1 MMLTIVATPIGNLLD
16 LPQRAVQ
23 AFAEADIIACE
34 DTRQTRK
41 LLSLTATL
49 TKAQLLPYHDHNGA
63 KMRPKLLTALSNG
76 KKVVLVS
83 DAGTPLISD
92 PGYKLVAACHEGGI
106 IVTSIP
112 GPTAPIIALTMSGLP
127 SDKFAFQ
134 GFVPAK
140 KSAAAQALEASAQL
154 DMTQI
159 WFESARRLPTTLDL
173 MLQAYGE
180 RLCVIARE
188 LTKLHEEIERAPL
201 TVLAEKYQTAPPPRG
216 EIVILVEGASA
227 FHHAVSDDA
236 IIALLSDAL
245 ETHSVRDAVQQ
256 VEALTGA
263 KKRHIYQLALTV
275 QQKQPTP
282 PDDSAA
288 SD

>member
-1 MMLTIVATPIGNLLD
+1 MLTIVATPIGNLLD
-16 LPQRAVQ
+16 LPRRAVQ
-23 AFAEADIIACE
+23 VFAEADIIACE

-41 LLSLTATL
+41 LLSLTGTS

-63 KMRPKLLTALSNG
+63 KMRPKLLTALHNG

-92 PGYKLVAACHEGGI
+92 PGYKLVAACHEDDI

-140 KSAAAQALEASAQL
+140 KSAAAQALEASAL
-154 DMTQI
+154 LEITQI
-159 WFESARRLPTTLDL
+159 WFESARRLPTTLNL
-173 MLQAYGE
+173 MQHAYGE

-188 LTKLHEEIERAPL
+188 LTKLHEEIERGSL
-201 TVLAEKYQTAPPPRG
+201 TDLAQKYQTTPPPRG

-227 FHHAVSDDA
+227 FHQAVSDET
-236 IIALLSDAL
+236 IIVLLSDAL
-245 ETHSVRDAVQQ
+245 ETQSVRDAVQQ

-263 KKRHIYQLALTV
+263 KKRHIYQIALTIH
-275 QQKQPTP
+275 QEQHTE
-282 PDDSAA
+282 PDDSGAR
-288 SD
+288 D

>member
-1 MMLTIVATPIGNLLD
+1 MLTIVATPIGNLLD
-16 LPQRAVQ
+16 LPRRAVQ
-23 AFAEADIIACE
+23 AFADADIIACE

-41 LLSLTATL
+41 LLSLTGTS

-63 KMRPKLLTALSNG
+63 KMRPKLLTALHND

-92 PGYKLVAACHEGGI
+92 PGYKLVAACHEDGI

-140 KSAAAQALEASAQL
+140 KSAAAQALEASAL
-154 DMTQI
+154 LEITQI
-159 WFESARRLPTTLDL
+159 WFESARRLPTTLNL
-173 MLQAYGE
+173 MQHAYGE

-188 LTKLHEEIERAPL
+188 LTKLHEEIERGPL
-201 TVLAEKYQTAPPPRG
+201 TDLAQKYQTTPPPRG

-227 FHHAVSDDA
+227 FHHAVSDET
-236 IIALLSDAL
+236 IIGLLSDAL
-245 ETHSVRDAVQQ
+245 ETQSVRDAVQQ

-263 KKRHIYQLALTV
+263 KKRHIYQIALTIH
-275 QQKQPTP
+275 QEQHIK
-282 PDDSAA
+282 PDDSGAH
-288 SD
+288 D

>member
-1 MMLTIVATPIGNLLD
+1 MLTIVATPIGNLLD
-16 LPQRAVQ
+16 LPRRAVQ

-41 LLSLTATL
+41 LLSLTGTS

-63 KMRPKLLTALSNG
+63 KVRPKLLAALHNG

-92 PGYKLVAACHEGGI
+92 PGYKLVAACHEDGI

-140 KSAAAQALEASAQL
+140 KNAAAQALEASAL
-154 DMTQI
+154 LEMTQI
-159 WFESARRLPTTLDL
+159 WFESARRLPTTLSL
-173 MLQAYGE
+173 MQHAYGE

-188 LTKLHEEIERAPL
+188 LTKLHEEIERGSL
-201 TVLAEKYQTAPPPRG
+201 TDLAQKYQTTPPPRG

-227 FHHAVSDDA
+227 FHHAVSDET

-245 ETHSVRDAVQQ
+245 ETQSVRDAVQQ

-263 KKRHIYQLALTV
+263 KKRYIYQIALTIH
-275 QQKQPTP
+275 QEQHTEH
-282 PDDSAA
+282 DDSSAH
-288 SD
+288 D

>member
-1 MMLTIVATPIGNLLD
+1 MLTIVATPIGNLLD
-16 LPQRAVQ
+16 LPRRAVQ

-41 LLSLTATL
+41 LLSLTGTS

-63 KMRPKLLTALSNG
+63 KMRPKLLTALHNG

-92 PGYKLVAACHEGGI
+92 PGYKLVAGCHEDGI

-140 KSAAAQALEASAQL
+140 KNAAAQALEASAL
-154 DMTQI
+154 LEMTQI
-159 WFESARRLPTTLDL
+159 WFESARRLPTTLSL
-173 MLQAYGE
+173 MQHAYGE

-188 LTKLHEEIERAPL
+188 LTKLHEEIERGPL
-201 TVLAEKYQTAPPPRG
+201 TDLAQKYKTTPPPRG

-227 FHHAVSDDA
+227 FHHAASDET

-245 ETHSVRDAVQQ
+245 ETQSVRDAVQQ
-256 VEALTGA
+256 VEVLTGA
-263 KKRHIYQLALTV
+263 KKRHIYQIALTIH
-275 QQKQPTP
+275 QEQHTE
-282 PDDSAA
+282 PDDSGAH
-288 SD
+288 D

>member
-1 MMLTIVATPIGNLLD
+1 
-16 LPQRAVQ
+16 
-23 AFAEADIIACE
+23 
-34 DTRQTRK
+34 
-41 LLSLTATL
+41 
-49 TKAQLLPYHDHNGA
+49 
-63 KMRPKLLTALSNG
+63 
-76 KKVVLVS
+76 
-83 DAGTPLISD
+83 
-92 PGYKLVAACHEGGI
+92 
-106 IVTSIP
+106 
-112 GPTAPIIALTMSGLP
+112 MSGLP

-216 EIVILVEGASA
+216 EIVILVEGGSA

>member
-1 MMLTIVATPIGNLLD
+1 MLTIVATPIGNLLD
-16 LPQRAVQ
+16 LPRRAVQ

-41 LLSLTATL
+41 LLSLTGTP

-63 KMRPKLLTALSNG
+63 KMRPKLITALHNG

-92 PGYKLVAACHEGGI
+92 PGYKLVAASHEDGI
-106 IVTSIP
+106 VVTSIP

-140 KSAAAQALEASAQL
+140 KSAATQALEASAL
-154 DMTQI
+154 LEMTQI
-159 WFESARRLPTTLDL
+159 WFESARRLPTTLSL
-173 MLQAYGE
+173 MQHAYGE

-188 LTKLHEEIERAPL
+188 LTKLHEEIERGPL
-201 TVLAEKYQTAPPPRG
+201 TDLARKYQTTPPPRG

-227 FHHAVSDDA
+227 FHHTVSDET

-245 ETHSVRDAVQQ
+245 ETQSVRDAVQQ

-263 KKRHIYQLALTV
+263 KKRHIYQIALTIH
-275 QQKQPTP
+275 QEQHTE
-282 PDDSAA
+282 PDDSGAH
-288 SD
+288 D

>member
-1 MMLTIVATPIGNLLD
+1 MLTIVATPIGNLLD
-16 LPQRAVQ
+16 LPRRAVQ

-41 LLSLTATL
+41 LLSLTGTS

-63 KMRPKLLTALSNG
+63 KVRPKLLAALHNG

-92 PGYKLVAACHEGGI
+92 PGYKLVAACHEDGI

-140 KSAAAQALEASAQL
+140 KNAAAQALESSAL
-154 DMTQI
+154 LEMTQI
-159 WFESARRLPTTLDL
+159 WFESARRLPTTLSL
-173 MLQAYGE
+173 MQHAYGE

-188 LTKLHEEIERAPL
+188 LTKLHEEIERGAL
-201 TVLAEKYQTAPPPRG
+201 TDLAQKYQTTPPPRG

-227 FHHAVSDDA
+227 FHHAISDET
-236 IIALLSDAL
+236 IIALLSEAL
-245 ETHSVRDAVQQ
+245 ETQSVRDAVQQ

-263 KKRHIYQLALTV
+263 KKRHIYQIALTIH
-275 QQKQPTP
+275 QEQHTE
-282 PDDSAA
+282 PDDSGAH
-288 SD
+288 D

>member
-1 MMLTIVATPIGNLLD
+1 MLTIVATPIGNLLD
-16 LPQRAVQ
+16 LPRRAVQ
-23 AFAEADIIACE
+23 AFADADIIACE

-41 LLSLTATL
+41 LLSLTGTS

-63 KMRPKLLTALSNG
+63 KMRPKLLTALHNG

-92 PGYKLVAACHEGGI
+92 PGYKLVAACHEDGI

-140 KSAAAQALEASAQL
+140 KSAAAQALEASAL
-154 DMTQI
+154 LEITQI
-159 WFESARRLPTTLDL
+159 WFESARRLPTTLNL
-173 MLQAYGE
+173 MQHAYGE

-188 LTKLHEEIERAPL
+188 LTKLHEEIERGSL
-201 TVLAEKYQTAPPPRG
+201 TDLAQKYQTTPPPRG

-227 FHHAVSDDA
+227 FHHAVSDET
-236 IIALLSDAL
+236 IIGLLSDAL
-245 ETHSVRDAVQQ
+245 ETQSVRDAVQQ

-263 KKRHIYQLALTV
+263 KKRHIYQIALTIH
-275 QQKQPTP
+275 QEQHIE
-282 PDDSAA
+282 PDDSGAHE
-288 SD
+288 

>member
-1 MMLTIVATPIGNLLD
+1 MLTIVATPIGNLLD
-16 LPQRAVQ
+16 LPRRAVQ
-23 AFAEADIIACE
+23 AFADADIIACE

-41 LLSLTATL
+41 LLSLTGTS

-63 KMRPKLLTALSNG
+63 KMRPKLLTALHNG

-92 PGYKLVAACHEGGI
+92 PGYKLVAACHEDGI

-140 KSAAAQALEASAQL
+140 KSAAAQALEASAL
-154 DMTQI
+154 LEITQI
-159 WFESARRLPTTLDL
+159 WFESARRLPTTLNL
-173 MLQAYGE
+173 MQHAYGE

-188 LTKLHEEIERAPL
+188 LTKLHEEIERGSL
-201 TVLAEKYQTAPPPRG
+201 TDLAQKYQTTPPPRG

-227 FHHAVSDDA
+227 FHHAVSDET
-236 IIALLSDAL
+236 IIAINWSQHAMK
-245 ETHSVRDAVQQ
+245 TA
-256 VEALTGA
+256 
-263 KKRHIYQLALTV
+263 
-275 QQKQPTP
+275 
-282 PDDSAA
+282 
-288 SD
+288 

>member
-1 MMLTIVATPIGNLLD
+1 MLTIVATPIGNLLD
-16 LPQRAVQ
+16 LPRRAVQ
-23 AFAEADIIACE
+23 AFADADIIACE

-41 LLSLTATL
+41 LLSLTGTS

-63 KMRPKLLTALSNG
+63 KMRPKLLTALHND

-92 PGYKLVAACHEGGI
+92 PGYKLVAACHEDGI

-140 KSAAAQALEASAQL
+140 KSAAAQALEASAL
-154 DMTQI
+154 LEITQI
-159 WFESARRLPTTLDL
+159 WFESARRLPTTLNL
-173 MLQAYGE
+173 MQHAYGE

-188 LTKLHEEIERAPL
+188 LTKLHEEIERGSL
-201 TVLAEKYQTAPPPRG
+201 TDLAQKYQTTPPPRG

-227 FHHAVSDDA
+227 FHHAVSDET

-245 ETHSVRDAVQQ
+245 ETQSVRDAVQQ

-263 KKRHIYQLALTV
+263 KKRHIYQIALTIH
-275 QQKQPTP
+275 QEQHIEPN
-282 PDDSAA
+282 DSGAH
-288 SD
+288 D

>member
-1 MMLTIVATPIGNLLD
+1 MLTIVATPIGNLLD
-16 LPQRAVQ
+16 LPRRAVQ
-23 AFAEADIIACE
+23 AFADADIIACE

-41 LLSLTATL
+41 LLSLTGTS

-63 KMRPKLLTALSNG
+63 KMRPKLLTALHNG

-92 PGYKLVAACHEGGI
+92 PGYKLVAACHEDGI

-140 KSAAAQALEASAQL
+140 KSAAAQALEASAL
-154 DMTQI
+154 LEITQI
-159 WFESARRLPTTLDL
+159 WFESARRLPTTLNL
-173 MLQAYGE
+173 MQHAYGE

-188 LTKLHEEIERAPL
+188 LTKLHEEIERGSL
-201 TVLAEKYQTAPPPRG
+201 TDLAQKYQTTPPPRG

-227 FHHAVSDDA
+227 FHHAVSDET
-236 IIALLSDAL
+236 IIGLLSDAL
-245 ETHSVRDAVQQ
+245 ETQSVRDAVQQ

-263 KKRHIYQLALTV
+263 KKRHIYQIALTIH
-275 QQKQPTP
+275 QEQHIE
-282 PDDSAA
+282 PDDSGAH
-288 SD
+288 D

>member
-1 MMLTIVATPIGNLLD
+1 MLSVVATPIGNLLD
-16 LPQRAVQ
+16 LPRRAVQ
-23 AFAEADIIACE
+23 AFADADIIACE

-41 LLSLTATL
+41 LLSLTGTS

-63 KMRPKLLTALSNG
+63 KMRPKLLTALHNG

-92 PGYKLVAACHEGGI
+92 PGYKLVAACHEDSI

-140 KSAAAQALEASAQL
+140 KNAAAQALESSAL
-154 DMTQI
+154 LEMTQI
-159 WFESARRLPTTLDL
+159 WFESARRLPTTLSL
-173 MLQAYGE
+173 MQHAYGE

-188 LTKLHEEIERAPL
+188 LTKLHEEIERGAL
-201 TVLAEKYQTAPPPRG
+201 TDLAQKYQTTPPPRG

-227 FHHAVSDDA
+227 LHHAVSDET

-245 ETHSVRDAVQQ
+245 ETQSVRDAVQQ

-263 KKRHIYQLALTV
+263 KKRHIYQIALTIH
-275 QQKQPTP
+275 QEQHTE
-282 PDDSAA
+282 PDDSGAH
-288 SD
+288 D

>member
-1 MMLTIVATPIGNLLD
+1 MLTIVATPIGNLLD
-16 LPQRAVQ
+16 LPRRAVQ
-23 AFAEADIIACE
+23 AFADADIIACE

-41 LLSLTATL
+41 LLSLTGTS

-63 KMRPKLLTALSNG
+63 KMRPKLLTALHNG

-92 PGYKLVAACHEGGI
+92 PGYKLVAACHEDGI

-140 KSAAAQALEASAQL
+140 KSAAAQALEASAL
-154 DMTQI
+154 LEITQI
-159 WFESARRLPTTLDL
+159 WFESARRLPTTLNL
-173 MLQAYGE
+173 MQHAYGE

-188 LTKLHEEIERAPL
+188 LTKLHEEIERGPL
-201 TVLAEKYQTAPPPRG
+201 TDLAQKYQTTPPPRG

-227 FHHAVSDDA
+227 FHHAVSDET

-245 ETHSVRDAVQQ
+245 ETQSVRDAVQQ

-263 KKRHIYQLALTV
+263 KKRHIYQIALTIH
-275 QQKQPTP
+275 QEQHIE
-282 PDDSAA
+282 PDDSGAH
-288 SD
+288 D

>member
-1 MMLTIVATPIGNLLD
+1 MLTIVATPIGNLLD
-16 LPQRAVQ
+16 LPRRAVQ

-41 LLSLTATL
+41 LLSLTGTS

-63 KMRPKLLTALSNG
+63 KMRPKLITALHNG

-92 PGYKLVAACHEGGI
+92 PGYKLVAACHDDGI

-134 GFVPAK
+134 GFVPPK
-140 KSAAAQALEASAQL
+140 KNAAAQALEASAL
-154 DMTQI
+154 LEMTQI
-159 WFESARRLPTTLDL
+159 WFESARRLPTTLSL
-173 MLQAYGE
+173 MQHAYGE

-188 LTKLHEEIERAPL
+188 LTKLHEEIERGPL
-201 TVLAEKYQTAPPPRG
+201 TDLAQKYQTTLPPRG

-227 FHHAVSDDA
+227 FHHAVSDET

-245 ETHSVRDAVQQ
+245 ETQSVRDAVQQ

-263 KKRHIYQLALTV
+263 KKRHIYQIALTIH
-275 QQKQPTP
+275 QEQHTE
-282 PDDSAA
+282 PDDRGVH
-288 SD
+288 D

>member
-1 MMLTIVATPIGNLLD
+1 MLTIVATPIGNLLD
-16 LPQRAVQ
+16 LPRRAVQ
-23 AFAEADIIACE
+23 VFAEADIIACE

-41 LLSLTATL
+41 LLSLTGTS

-63 KMRPKLLTALSNG
+63 KMRPKLLTALHNG

-92 PGYKLVAACHEGGI
+92 PGYKLVAACHEDDI

-140 KSAAAQALEASAQL
+140 KSAAAQALEASAL
-154 DMTQI
+154 LEITQI
-159 WFESARRLPTTLDL
+159 WFESARRLPTTLNL
-173 MLQAYGE
+173 MQHAYGE

-188 LTKLHEEIERAPL
+188 LTKLHEEIERGSL
-201 TVLAEKYQTAPPPRG
+201 TDLAQKYQTTPPPRG

-227 FHHAVSDDA
+227 FHHAVSDET
-236 IIALLSDAL
+236 IIGLLSDAL
-245 ETHSVRDAVQQ
+245 ETQSVRDAVQQ

-263 KKRHIYQLALTV
+263 KKRHIYQIALTIH
-275 QQKQPTP
+275 QEQHTE
-282 PDDSAA
+282 PDDSGAR
-288 SD
+288 D